1 MSTARKLPQTLIAE
15 DDRLWQK
22 FLSAPFDPAP
32 APEQEVDG
40 LAAAKFGK
48 FVDGGTVTAEITRR
62 RGVNCQSR
70 QRT

>member
-1 MSTARKLPQTLIAE
+1 MSTARKLPQTLISE
-15 DDRLWQK
+15 DDLLWQK

-62 RGVNCQSR
+62 SQTKAPT
-70 QRT
+70 RTR